1 MEQHLIIFFSIS
13 FNFFILSM
21 SITIDVI
28 YSLAHQSNK
37 NLKTKSNENH
47 RKVNVFLP
55 NDSFLIFTQLII
67 EIFLRRIR
75 HENSLFFLSFHLSIK
90 TNLQPN
96 HHISSFINDFINRSR
111 FLQIL
116 MILPVFSP
124 KILSHQWFSFISLS
138 FNIQI
143 KYQFKHLFHTSL
155 YKLQTIQPNKK
166 LNSIH

>member
-13 FNFFILSM
+13 LNFFTLSM

-28 YSLAHQSNK
+28 CSLAHQSNK

-75 HENSLFFLSFHLSIK
+75 HENSLFFLSFPLSIK
-90 TNLQPN
+90 TNLQSN
-96 HHISSFINDFINRSR
+96 HISSFINDFMNRSR
-111 FLQIL
+111 LLEKL
-116 MILPVFSP
+116 MILPVFSSNT
-124 KILSHQWFSFISLS
+124 LSDQCFSFISLS

-143 KYQFKHLFHTSL
+143 KYQ
-155 YKLQTIQPNKK
+155 
-166 LNSIH
+166 

>member
-28 YSLAHQSNK
+28 CSLAHQSNK

-47 RKVNVFLP
+47 RKVNLFLP
-55 NDSFLIFTQLII
+55 IDSFLIITQLNI
-67 EIFLRRIR
+67 EIFRRRIR
-75 HENSLFFLSFHLSIK
+75 HQNSLFFLSFHLSIK
-90 TNLQPN
+90 TNLQSN
-96 HHISSFINDFINRSR
+96 HISSFINDFINRSR
-111 FLQIL
+111 LLQIL

-124 KILSHQWFSFISLS
+124 KILSHQCFSFISLS

-143 KYQFKHLFHTSL
+143 KYQ
-155 YKLQTIQPNKK
+155 
-166 LNSIH
+166 